1 MSLLHSAR
9 ALARPT
15 LSDPHG
21 PTHAKSSTLTHL
33 FCALLLVIAT
43 PPTSNEILAKLPE
56 SMLPAPLFAPTN
68 PHELLR
74 AATSSSSYRH
84 HTSTMKPAG
93 ALHHTTALTCTIWP
107 ASAICNQMA
116 PASFPQHLRSTS
128 ISTRQTT
135 VKRSRRGQCEQCSL
149 SAREQHSASH
159 TAHKAAMRADP
170 PWPIAARSQ
179 QPALAAFPAH
189 APTPHAA
196 CTSWQRGAAWRAIL
210 GHAPPPRP
218 AAPPLPRRPA
228 WGHVLRVVACHP
240 EYTPKSVTLPP
251 GILPHAIHTAPHS
264 HLDRD
269 PAHAQHTSPAHH
281 HAIPLKPR
289 QPTSTPPFTPIPHL
303 FTPPC
308 SHLPKK
314 KFPPPTT
321 WRHNAPGSLRT
332 RSLARL
338 PQPAPATFPHA
349 RTRTDPH

>member
-15 LSDPHG
+15 VPDPHG
-21 PTHAKSSTLTHL
+21 PTHARSSRLTHL
-33 FCALLLVIAT
+33 YCALLLFSAAPRTPNETSARMPDHLQPAPLIAPHASLVSLHVAT
-43 PPTSNEILAKLPE
+43 PPNSHHPRISTTI
-56 SMLPAPLFAPTN
+56 
-68 PHELLR
+68 
-74 AATSSSSYRH
+74 ATVD
-84 HTSTMKPAG
+84 
-93 ALHHTTALTCTIWP
+93 LCHTTALTCTILP
-107 ASAICNQMA
+107 AFHICSQSAL
-116 PASFPQHLRSTS
+116 ASFPQHLRSTS
-128 ISTRQTT
+128 TSMRQTT
-135 VKRSRRGQCEQCSL
+135 AKRSLRGQCEQCSL

-196 CTSWQRGAAWRAIL
+196 CTSPAPAPAPAIL

-264 HLDRD
+264 HLDRH

-289 QPTSTPPFTPIPHL
+289 QPTSTPP
-303 FTPPC
+303 
-308 SHLPKK
+308 SHPYLTYSHPRVHTSRMPRSSSS
-314 KFPPPTT
+314 PPPPWTSTT
-321 WRHNAPGSLRT
+321 SA
-332 RSLARL
+332 
-338 PQPAPATFPHA
+338 
-349 RTRTDPH
+349 TRT